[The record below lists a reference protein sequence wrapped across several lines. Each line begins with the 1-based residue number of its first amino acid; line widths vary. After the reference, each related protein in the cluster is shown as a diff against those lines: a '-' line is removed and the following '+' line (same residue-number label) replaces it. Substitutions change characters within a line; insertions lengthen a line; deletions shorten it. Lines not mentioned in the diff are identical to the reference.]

1 MDMKKLFRKIFMLEI
16 AEGMAVTLR
25 TMLTWQSKKPGY
37 QVTRQYPTFKRKPIP
52 GSRGLHAMRRDDSGL
67 KERCIGCGLCEAV
80 CPSKAITVVTS
91 EGAGHEKLVN
101 SYELDLLRC
110 VFCGFCIDACPVS
123 AILMTPEFELACY
136 ERKDAFY
143 TKDRLVAVG
152 DRYMGKKAA
161 KTPEHGAAA
170 PESAA
175 GQPVPGVSSSGGKA
189 GNE

>member
-1 MDMKKLFRKIFMLEI
+1 MNKVKKLLRKIFLIEI
-16 AEGMAVTLR
+16 AEGMALTLK
-25 TMLTWQSKKPGY
+25 TMLTPA
-37 QVTRQYPTFKRKPIP
+37 VTRQYPTFKRKPIP
-52 GSRGLHAMRRDDSGL
+52 GSRGLHAMRRDDTGQ

-91 EGAGHEKLVN
+91 EGPEHEKLVN

-136 ERKDAFY
+136 DRKDAFY

-152 DRYMGKKAA
+152 DQYM
-161 KTPEHGAAA
+161 
-170 PESAA
+170 
-175 GQPVPGVSSSGGKA
+175 GGKA
-189 GNE
+189 VKKQ